1 MKFSEVFK
9 NVRRKVM
16 PNILFGNA
24 WKNVVVQTTAPGIIR
39 DTLLSDFIDGG
50 YLKVVHLNDKYFDHR
65 LNINFSEH
73 LKNVVNPART
83 LEDGMIGFPIIYN
96 KFTIGLSEKV
106 NVLSGFNEM
115 EYTVATGAE
124 PKKASISGYILPRN
138 SLYQQYSPA
147 QYVDTFGPIGE
158 TASVG
163 LNYAEELLNT
173 PPPNP
178 NPILALYNDKM
189 RISKSIKGGKKLIIT
204 GPAGLQIEAQVLGLN
219 IDMSAE
225 MSSVLSFSMNLLVTK
240 IQTTSSN
247 VIFLSK
253 DISIGI

>member
-50 YLKVVHLNDKYFDHR
+50 YLKVVHLNDKIFDDDQ
-65 LNINFSEH
+65 NINFSEH

-138 SLYQQYSPA
+138 SLYQL
-147 QYVDTFGPIGE
+147 F
-158 TASVG
+158 
-163 LNYAEELLNT
+163 NT